1 MTNNIE
7 AARAVANDQELA
19 EGVFRIGSKYYIRTP
34 TYAYVGKL
42 VAVTP
47 MVYVL
52 EDSETVFDS
61 GPFKD
66 LFAGNPQTSEKH
78 EGSSGECIID
88 RAGAVLVRFK

>member
-1 MTNNIE
+1 MTP
-7 AARAVANDQELA
+7 ADARAVANDQELA
-19 EGVFRIGSKYYIRTP
+19 EGVFRLGAKYYIRTP

-52 EDSETVFDS
+52 HESETVFET
-61 GPFKD
+61 GTFAEF
-66 LFAGNPQTSEKH
+66 FAGRASDSQPH
-78 EGSSGECIID
+78 AGSSGECIID

>member
-7 AARAVANDQELA
+7 AARVVVNEQEIA
-19 EGVFRIGSKYYIRTP
+19 ENVFRLGAKYYIRTP

-52 EDSETVFDS
+52 ENSETVFETGNFADFFKGNATDS
-61 GPFKD
+61 
-66 LFAGNPQTSEKH
+66 QKH